1 MKVFASIYIGSYE
14 ISMKVF
20 EVYKE
25 KGLREIDC
33 LKMQTDFP
41 KTRMN
46 SEKIQTMKKILYYL
60 LLPYYTTIAQSTPMS
75 KKAII
80 YSALVYF
87 FLPIDLIPD
96 ALPIVGFTDDLGAV
110 VASVIA
116 IAESLT
122 PEIKQKAKEKAEKI
136 VK

>member
-1 MKVFASIYIGSYE
+1 
-14 ISMKVF
+14 
-20 EVYKE
+20 
-25 KGLREIDC
+25 
-33 LKMQTDFP
+33 
-41 KTRMN
+41 MN